1 MQRAWW
7 SINKFWKFP
16 KQIGDEDK
24 FWNKKTSTFEPL
36 MTFRWRDIEEPV
48 KTSVNVQWITGM
60 GAYCWHYG
68 YWPMSEC
75 RTPRQNKGECAMDIW
90 HVIGLLAIRELV
102 REWVQHHPSRL
113 VWMCNGYT
121 ASDSIVGTTG
131 TDPWVIL
138 KENVLKRNQKRNREK
153 FPNGCNAKRGIAAAR
168 DKQYEKGRR
177 GIAAADLKMN
187 QIEQDS
193 PLHVKNKRKI

>member
-1 MQRAWW
+1 
-7 SINKFWKFP
+7 
-16 KQIGDEDK
+16 
-24 FWNKKTSTFEPL
+24 
-36 MTFRWRDIEEPV
+36 
-48 KTSVNVQWITGM
+48 
-60 GAYCWHYG
+60 
-68 YWPMSEC
+68 
-75 RTPRQNKGECAMDIW
+75 MDIW

-113 VWMCNGYT
+113 VWMCNGYTACRLIVDSTGPVPWESTHRPSRLMWMCNGYT

-138 KENVLKRNQKRNREK
+138 KENVLKRNQKRNRQK
-153 FPNGCNAKRGIAAAR
+153 FPNGCNAKRRIAAAR